1 MRRLMLASML
11 AATVVG
17 CASKQDLEKAQTEAT
32 ALAAEKDSL
41 LSEVLATTK
50 LVSDINGELAKAKG
64 LGVSPTTPSE
74 RASTS
79 AAEDRQILLGKI
91 REAVARLNESEA
103 QLERTKTRLAA
114 LEKKDSRL
122 VAQVNQ
128 FQTQVAELRT
138 NIETQQKLIEEQSTT
153 IAAQKVQIDSLGA
166 EVTTVK
172 TTNVV
177 LSDSVVKS
185 EAKRAEGFIAVG
197 TKDSLKAA
205 GLLVE
210 EGSKFLVFGSKKT
223 MPARKLDAN
232 AFTKV
237 DIRNDRTIT
246 LPEGK
251 KYKLLSRQDPAY
263 LQPGPDNKGK
273 LVGTQTITDPE
284 AFWAASKYVI
294 IAQD

>member
-11 AATVVG
+11 AASVVG
-17 CASKQDLEKAQTEAT
+17 CASKKDLEKAQTEAT
-32 ALAAEKDSL
+32 ALAAENDSQ
-41 LSEVLATTK
+41 LSELLATTK
-50 LVSDINGELAKAKG
+50 LASDITAEPAKAKG
-64 LGVSPTTPSE
+64 LRVSPTTPSE

-103 QLERTKTRLAA
+103 QLERSKTRLAA
-114 LEKKDSRL
+114 MEKKDSRL

-166 EVTTVK
+166 EVTTV
-172 TTNVV
+172 TSTNMA
-177 LSDSVVKS
+177 LNDSVTKS

-223 MPARKLDAN
+223 MPARKMTPE

-237 DIRNDRTIT
+237 DIRNDRSIA

-263 LQPGPDNKGK
+263 LQPGPDGKGK

-294 IAQD
+294 IVED

>member
-1 MRRLMLASML
+1 MRRLMLAGML

-17 CASKQDLEKAQTEAT
+17 CASKKDLEKAQTEAT

-50 LVSDINGELAKAKG
+50 LVSDINGELARAKG

-103 QLERTKTRLAA
+103 QLERAKTRLAS

-128 FQTQVAELRT
+128 FQAQVAELRT

-153 IAAQKVQIDSLGA
+153 IASQKVQIDSLGA
-166 EVTTVK
+166 EVTTTK
-172 TTNVV
+172 ESNVA
-177 LSDSVVKS
+177 LTDSVTRS
-185 EAKRAEGFIAVG
+185 EAKRAEGYIAIG
-197 TKDSLKAA
+197 KKDSLKAA
-205 GLLVE
+205 GVLVE

-223 MPARKLDAN
+223 TSARKMSTE

-237 DIRNDRTIT
+237 DIRNERTIS

-251 KYKLLSRQDPAY
+251 KYKLVSRQDPAY
-263 LQPGPDNKGK
+263 LQPGPDGKGK
-273 LVGTQTITDPE
+273 LVGAQTITDPE
-284 AFWAASKYVI
+284 AFWAASKYVVI
-294 IAQD
+294 VED

>member
-1 MRRLMLASML
+1 MLAGML
-11 AATVVG
+11 AATLAG
-17 CASKQDLEKAQTEAT
+17 CASKKDLEKAQSEST

-103 QLERTKTRLAA
+103 QLERSKSRLASM
-114 LEKKDSRL
+114 EKKDQRL
-122 VAQVNQ
+122 VAQVAQ
-128 FQTQVAELRT
+128 FQSQVAELRT
-138 NIETQQKLIEEQSTT
+138 NIETQQKLIEEQGAT
-153 IAAQKVQIDSLGA
+153 IAQQRVEIDSLGA
-166 EVTTVK
+166 EVTTTK
-172 TTNVV
+172 STNVA
-177 LSDSVVKS
+177 LTDSVTKS

-197 TKDSLKAA
+197 KKDSLKAA
-205 GLLVE
+205 GVIVE

-223 MPARKLDAN
+223 TTSRKVDPA

-237 DIRNDRTIT
+237 DIRNDRTIN
-246 LPEGK
+246 LPAGK
-251 KYKLLSRQDPAY
+251 KYKLVSRQDPSF

-273 LVGTQTITDPE
+273 LVGPQTITDPDG
-284 AFWAASKYVI
+284 FWAASKYVVI
-294 IAQD
+294 VED